1 MQTIKRLMVLTV
13 TVFVTAG
20 LLYSQLCT
28 IRCMVY
34 ECPPP
39 APSRITQQ
47 SEPSDHC
54 RHSSG
59 PEPGDPAPQKE
70 DDSNT
75 CIKHVEVT
83 ALLPPGPDSSAALY
97 DQLQATAVEPFFTS
111 SILRGAL
118 AAESAG
124 SHPDRSPPKPTFSV
138 LRI

>member
-1 MQTIKRLMVLTV
+1 MVLTV

-20 LLYSQLCT
+20 LLYSQLCS

-39 APSRITQQ
+39 APSRIAQQ

-54 RHSSG
+54 RHSSS
-59 PEPGDPAPQKE
+59 PEHSDPAPQKD

-83 ALLPPGPDSSAALY
+83 ALLPPGPDSNVALY
-97 DQLQATAVEPFFTS
+97 DQFQAPAAKSLFTC
-111 SILRGAL
+111 IRLDTL
-118 AAESAG
+118 TAESAG
-124 SHPDRSPPKPTFSV
+124 SLPDRSPPKPTFSV